1 MIDFIHQLLTASDYH
16 DLLGDMYEPVVGCLV
31 VCIPLISLGATA
43 SAFVEVIRCMF
54 RSNK

>member
-1 MIDFIHQLLTASDYH
+1 MINFIHDLLTASDYH
-16 DLLGDMYEPVVGCLV
+16 DLLGDMYEPVVACLV